1 MKKKYDK
8 KTYFTRR
15 ILVAAAMIVTIAAII
30 ILTLKFDIFAK
41 DNKDEALELNS
52 ETLESKN
59 SKDKEDSPPNDSK
72 EKNSA
77 LDKKTS
83 KEELEQNI
91 KNYMGKDINNLG
103 LIYYDLTTGEK
114 VTFNENKKFLAASTV
129 KVQMNVIAYDWVD
142 KGKLNLEE
150 KLSYSKND
158 YEDGTGILQDEDKSK
173 PFKIQDLLD
182 YSIIYSDNIA
192 TNMIIR
198 RLGGSKNLRTMVNR
212 KFKINMDTSGNYI
225 TPKGEFTILKYLYEN
240 SNNEN
245 YAHLIDIMKSTV
257 FHDRMDK
264 YISQEITAHKTG
276 DYDEYVNDV
285 GIVFTE
291 KPYILVAY
299 TYNLQD
305 GYEDIARLSQMVYEY
320 HLSK

>member
-8 KTYFTRR
+8 KVYLKRR
-15 ILVAAAMIVTIAAII
+15 IIIASTIVVSIATII
-30 ILTLKFDIFAK
+30 TLSINLNIFAK
-41 DNKDEALELNS
+41 DNKA
-52 ETLESKN
+52 ETLELASDTLESNN
-59 SKDKEDSPPNDSK
+59 SKDIKNANTDSSNDNNNASSK
-72 EKNSA
+72 KM
-77 LDKKTS
+77 S

-91 KNYMGKDINNLG
+91 KNYMGKDITNLG
-103 LIYYDLTTGEK
+103 LVYYDVTTGEK
-114 VTFNENKKFLAASTV
+114 ITFNENKKFLAASTV

-142 KGKLNLEE
+142 KGKLKLEE
-150 KLSYSKND
+150 KMSYNKND
-158 YEDGTGILQDEDKSK
+158 YEDGTGILQDQDKSK

-182 YSIIYSDNIA
+182 YSILYSDNIA

-198 RLGGSKNLRTMVNR
+198 RLGGSKNLRTMVNN
-212 KFKINMDTSGNYI
+212 KFKIKMDTSGNYI
-225 TPKGEFTILKYLYEN
+225 TPNGEFTILKYLYDN
-240 SNNEN
+240 SNNDN
-245 YAHLIDIMKSTV
+245 YAHVIDIMKKTI

-264 YISQEITAHKTG
+264 YIPQEITAHKTG

-305 GYEDIARLSQMVYEY
+305 GYEDIARVSKMVYEY